1 VRCFSNDRLARHLL
15 ETILSPLPDMRNFL
29 LLSLSLTWLMLPSCR
44 KKEAAAPPKVP
55 PAAVTFAEVATE
67 KVVITKELPGRIG
80 ACRVAEVRARV
91 PGILLR
97 KIFEEGAMVSAGD
110 GLFQIDQAPLLA
122 ARNSAAANLA
132 RAEAGLQQA
141 ENSVKRF
148 RELVAV
154 KAVSKQ
160 GADDAESAVSIA
172 SAENGA
178 ATAALATAE
187 LNLGYA
193 FVTAPIAGRI
203 GKAQVT
209 EGALV
214 GQGTPTL
221 LAVIQQLDPIYFDF
235 TQSSSDSVALSRAM
249 GKNADPERAKVSLLL
264 DDGSEYEHPGKL
276 LFSEVT
282 VDETTGMVTL
292 RAEFPNPNKLL
303 LPGMFARAR
312 VVQSVEEKA
321 TTVPQQAVTRGVGGG
336 GSVMV
341 IDKTNHVQPR
351 QIQTGALVG
360 DKWVVSSGLEPG
372 ERVIMEG
379 LLKARPGAEVKPE
392 PFVKKAAGKSA
403 KSAQH

>member
-1 VRCFSNDRLARHLL
+1 
-15 ETILSPLPDMRNFL
+15 M
-29 LLSLSLTWLMLPSCR
+29 LLSCG
-44 KKEAAAPPKVP
+44 KKEAIGPPQMP
-55 PAAVTFAEVATE
+55 PAAVTFAEAMTE
-67 KVVITKELPGRIG
+67 KVVITKDLPGRIG
-80 ACRVAEVRARV
+80 AFRVAEVRARV

-97 KIFEEGAMVSAGD
+97 KIFEEGATVSAGD

-160 GADDAESAVSIA
+160 GADDAESALAIA
-172 SAENGA
+172 NAEIGA
-178 ATAALATAE
+178 ATAAQATAE

-235 TQSSSDSVALSRAM
+235 TQPSADVVTM
-249 GKNADPERAKVSLLL
+249 GRNADPERAKVRLLL

-321 TTVPQQAVTRGVGGG
+321 TTVPQQAVTRGIGGG

-351 QIQTGALVG
+351 QIQTGGLVG
-360 DKWVVSSGLEPG
+360 DKWVVRSGLEAG

-392 PFVKKAAGKSA
+392 PFVKKEA